1 MKNNIRTFLIPGM
14 GATCA
19 MYENLYRVNPD
30 IVGCD
35 WPKGKTFKSFNDLAK
50 CCIQEYGITSND
62 VVAGSSMGGMVAC
75 EMFGELQCRGLVLIG
90 SCSDPRSV
98 PLHKLSWLGSYAV
111 NDRLLN
117 ISAQS
122 VPWGMRL
129 KSSLLSDPGFVKWS
143 LTSFSNWKGVQLGKD
158 VRVHHIHGMLDP
170 IIPIINFDADRV
182 IKLGGHLI
190 AMTHYKDVGKYIS
203 RVQESC

>member
-1 MKNNIRTFLIPGM
+1 MFAAQFLTLRSSALQGHQRGAPDPRWSGPSPVYLYVSMKNSIRTFLFPGM

-19 MYENLYRVNPD
+19 MYENLYRVNSD

-35 WPKGKTFKSFNDLAK
+35 WPKGNTFKSFSDLAK

-75 EMFGELQCRGLVLIG
+75 EMFIELQCRGLVLIG

-98 PLHKLSWLGSYAV
+98 PLHKLAWLGSYAV

-129 KSSLLSDPGFVKWS
+129 KSSI
-143 LTSFSNWKGVQLGKD
+143 T
-158 VRVHHIHGMLDP
+158 
-170 IIPIINFDADRV
+170 
-182 IKLGGHLI
+182 
-190 AMTHYKDVGKYIS
+190 
-203 RVQESC
+203 